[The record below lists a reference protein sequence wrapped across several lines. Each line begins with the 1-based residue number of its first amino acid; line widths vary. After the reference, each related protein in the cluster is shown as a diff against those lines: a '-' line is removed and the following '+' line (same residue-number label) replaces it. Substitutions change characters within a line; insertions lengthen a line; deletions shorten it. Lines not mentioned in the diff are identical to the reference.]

1 MIQLNDLIFYSVMI
15 VLMIGVGVMG
25 WVLYYGNKLV
35 KEKYTDLSKD
45 DIIKYLESLDVYV
58 VSSGGLSS
66 NYINDYFKKKGLK
79 VGEHGGLWGR
89 ELCHT
94 KTVYTDKTKTLCI
107 YGDWKNA
114 LHSQQ
119 KRGLSEGNIN
129 KIHGTKG
136 QSLKYFIDKYPT
148 DPYGLKEQY
157 SNFSKN
163 PNTWMLKYP
172 YTKEELQKVIRE
184 MGFTFNTDDI
194 EVKERSTNVRT
205 DFDTIVEI
213 YHKYDPYA

>member
-1 MIQLNDLIFYSVMI
+1 MIQLNGLIFCCVIIGVSVMG
-15 VLMIGVGVMG
+15 L
-25 WVLYYGNKLV
+25 VLYYGNKFV
-35 KEKYTDLSKD
+35 KEKYTDLNKD

-66 NYINDYFKKKGLK
+66 NYINNYFKKKGLK
-79 VGEHGGLWGR
+79 VGEHSSLWGR

-94 KTVYTDKTKTLCI
+94 KTVYTDKPKTLCV

-114 LHSQQ
+114 LYSQQ
-119 KRGLSEGNIN
+119 KRGLSEMNIN

-136 QSLKYFIDKYPT
+136 RSLKYFIDKYPT

-157 SNFSKN
+157 NNFSKN
-163 PNTWMLKYP
+163 PNTWMLRYP
-172 YTKEELQKVIRE
+172 YTKQELQKVIRE

-194 EVKERSTNVRT
+194 EVKERSTNIVN
-205 DFDTIVEI
+205 DFDTIVQI
-213 YHKYDPYA
+213 YHKNDPYA

>member
-1 MIQLNDLIFYSVMI
+1 MLKII
-15 VLMIGVGVMG
+15 
-25 WVLYYGNKLV
+25 LYISRN
-35 KEKYTDLSKD
+35 
-45 DIIKYLESLDVYV
+45 
-58 VSSGGLSS
+58 
-66 NYINDYFKKKGLK
+66 
-79 VGEHGGLWGR
+79 
-89 ELCHT
+89 
-94 KTVYTDKTKTLCI
+94 
-107 YGDWKNA
+107 
-114 LHSQQ
+114 
-119 KRGLSEGNIN
+119 
-129 KIHGTKG
+129 
-136 QSLKYFIDKYPT
+136 KYFIDKYPT